1 MGRRAVLFAL
11 ILAVLAPVSCRR
23 LALREERPDI
33 SCLPADSIFVASV
46 DVARLRQAP
55 LYQSLD
61 AEPGQLKT
69 FLLRLGT
76 DPDRDLDEVVFAFR
90 STGVEPGEWLVVL
103 RGRFDRARIEKGM
116 EDPAARMS
124 VEPYRGRN
132 IYNLVRVPE
141 IGDVS
146 LSVVDSTAMVLGK
159 SDAVRKVLDVKGKA
173 APSLEMNE
181 AMKGLVAGL
190 DRKAQVWAVLDGKE
204 LARLVERRRRSLPDA
219 VPESALRNLSA
230 VVSARLSAVVT
241 EDLAVSLEMGSGTE
255 KEAGNLADA
264 VRGILAFAKLG
275 TQGRDPEAAALVET
289 ISVAQSGT
297 GVHVRMGLPGDLVRR
312 LRERMREV
320 QPIPGPAATP

>member
-23 LALREERPDI
+23 LALREKRPDI
-33 SCLPADSIFVASV
+33 SCLPADSLFVASV
-46 DVARLRQAP
+46 DVARLRQVP
-55 LYQSLD
+55 LYRSLE
-61 AEPGQLKT
+61 AEPEQLKT
-69 FLLRLGT
+69 FLIRLGA
-76 DPDRDLDEVVFAFR
+76 DPERDLDEVVFAFR
-90 STGVEPGEWLVVL
+90 SAGVGPGEWLVVL

-146 LSVVDSTAMVLGK
+146 FSVADSTLMVLGR

-173 APSLEMNE
+173 APSLEKNE
-181 AMKGLVAGL
+181 AMRALVEGL
-190 DRKAQVWAVLDGKE
+190 DRKAQAWAVLNGRE

-219 VPESALRNLSA
+219 VPESALKNLSSVA
-230 VVSARLSAVVT
+230 STRLSAVMA
-241 EDLAVSLEMGSGTE
+241 EDLAVFLEMDGATE
-255 KEAGNLADA
+255 KGAGNLADA
-264 VRGILAFAKLG
+264 IRGILAFAKLG

-289 ISVAQSGT
+289 ISVARSGKD
-297 GVHVRMGLPGDLVRR
+297 VHVRMGLPGDLVRR
-312 LRERMREV
+312 LRDRLREA
-320 QPIPGPAATP
+320 PPLPEPAATP